1 MEELL
6 TYVLTVVL
14 GLALVWVAAC
24 IYLTIR
30 YQDDGTPYTV
40 YLLRAED
47 EETYTIVRAI
57 ERVRF
62 PTVYLILDAM
72 SEITTA
78 SGDRDGEQTVL
89 MRISDKEAIAVAFA
103 GTLERALSRKR
114 QKASKQR

>member
-1 MEELL
+1 MTELL

-30 YQDDGTPYTV
+30 HQDDGTPYTV
-40 YLLRAED
+40 YLLRTED
-47 EETYTIVRAI
+47 EETYSIVRAI
-57 ERVRF
+57 GRVRF

-78 SGDRDGEQTVL
+78 SGDRDGAQTVL
-89 MRISDKEAIAVAFA
+89 LRISNKEALAVSFE

-114 QKASKQR
+114 KAQKH